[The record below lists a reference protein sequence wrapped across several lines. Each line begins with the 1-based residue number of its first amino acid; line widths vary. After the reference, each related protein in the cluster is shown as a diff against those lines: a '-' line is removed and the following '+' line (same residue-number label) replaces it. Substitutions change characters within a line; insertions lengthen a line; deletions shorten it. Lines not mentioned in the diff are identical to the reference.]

1 MHKALLLGSLWL
13 LMLSACRPVAHD
25 AATVTVQR
33 RVMDTNPLY
42 RGRIQAL
49 RSLDI
54 IAPYDGTLEQLP
66 VHVGQ
71 AVAAGDWLLTL
82 RSDQYGKASQQAL
95 LNFLKAKDDYHNQVQ
110 KYRGAQQLWQHGLI
124 SANDYHNQRSELAT
138 SYALLL
144 QQQNQLKPYLSTKIA
159 PAWNLADRSQITTL
173 FAQPQAT
180 FKMYAPISG
189 LVLSPSQTAHH
200 SGHPPG
206 LLATVGS
213 AIKQGDRLLSLAD
226 VSAYRVTIR
235 VSQLQINALFIGQP
249 ATITGDAF
257 REQLSGR
264 IDQIGLQASI
274 DPNTDNDSAPT
285 YIVDIQITALPPLA
299 QPHIRLGMS
308 AKVALLTPT
317 VATLSIPLSAVGF
330 SHDQP
335 VVMRL
340 IQHQP
345 RMTAISTGQ
354 TSVDRVQ
361 VLAGLNEGDQILA
374 TYPT

>member
-1 MHKALLLGSLWL
+1 MHKALLLSVLWL
-13 LMLSACRPVAHD
+13 LMLSACRPVSHY

-33 RVMDTNPLY
+33 RVMDTSPLY
-42 RGRIQAL
+42 SGRIQAL
-49 RSLDI
+49 RTLDI

-71 AVAAGDWLLTL
+71 AVAAGNWLLTL
-82 RSDQYGKASQQAL
+82 RSDQYAKASQQAV

-124 SANDYHNQRSELAT
+124 SANDYHSQQSELAT

-144 QQQNQLKPYLSTKIA
+144 QQQNQLKPYLSTPIA
-159 PAWNLADRSQITTL
+159 PTWNLADRSHIATL
-173 FAQPQAT
+173 FAEPQDT

-200 SGHPPG
+200 SGNPTG

-213 AIKQGDRLLSLAD
+213 AIKQGDSLLSLAD
-226 VSAYRVTIR
+226 VSGYRVTIR

-249 ATITGDAF
+249 ATISGEAF

-264 IDQIGLQASI
+264 ISQIGLQART
-274 DPNTDNDSAPT
+274 DPNANDDSAPT
-285 YIVDIQITALPPLA
+285 YVVDIQITALPPLA
-299 QPHIRLGMS
+299 QRHIRLGMS
-308 AKVALLTPT
+308 ARVALLTPT

-330 SHDQP
+330 SHNQP
-335 VVMRL
+335 VVMQL

-345 RMTAISTGQ
+345 RMMLISTGQ

-374 TYPT
+374 TYPS